1 MMNGSIYGH
10 ISHSEPTVSLSS
22 FVCTILPTVD
32 TNPFPLRVGRSRLGG
47 AISLRSTGRTRGR
60 LRGRWNWS
68 KVVPAHIHRVL
79 EGLIRVLFTELAK
92 HPSHQHSHLLHHSHH
107 LLLKHLLHVHIK
119 SVIVLLPL
127 LSIPHVKLI
136 VIVVIL
142 LQFIP
147 KSVSYHH
154 VAKTPIIRNLPSLNF
169 HLHIT
174 RLPLHHRTPSRTN
187 AEDLL
192 DFLATHLSVD
202 GAALRISTENRK
214 HFF

>member
-1 MMNGSIYGH
+1 MMNGSIYSH

-22 FVCTILPTVD
+22 LVCGILPTVN
-32 TNPFPLRVGRSRLGG
+32 TSPFPLRVGRSRLGG
-47 AISLRSTGRTRGR
+47 AISLRSSGRTRGW
-60 LRGRWNWS
+60 LRRRRNGS
-68 KVVPAHIHRVL
+68 KIVPAHIHRVL
-79 EGLIRVLFTELAK
+79 EGLIRVLFIELAE

-107 LLLKHLLHVHIK
+107 LLLKHFLHVHIK
-119 SVIVLLPL
+119 SAIVLLPL
-127 LSIPHVKLI
+127 LSIPHIKLI
-136 VIVVIL
+136 VTVVIL
-142 LQFIP
+142 LHFTLEC
-147 KSVSYHH
+147 VSYHH
-154 VAKTPIIRNLPSLNF
+154 VAKTPIIRNLPPLNF

-192 DFLATHLSVD
+192 NLLTTHLPVD

>member
-1 MMNGSIYGH
+1 MNGPIYSH
-10 ISHSEPTVSLSS
+10 ISHSDPTVSLSS
-22 FVCTILPTVD
+22 LVCSILPTVD
-32 TNPFPLRVGRSRLGG
+32 THPFPLRVGRSRLGG
-47 AISLRSTGRTRGR
+47 AITLRSTGRTRGR
-60 LRGRWNWS
+60 LRRRRNWS

-107 LLLKHLLHVHIK
+107 LLLKHFLHVHIK
-119 SVIVLLPL
+119 SAIVLLPL

-136 VIVVIL
+136 GIVVIL
-142 LQFIP
+142 LHFILEC
-147 KSVSYHH
+147 VSYHH
-154 VAKTPIIRNLPSLNF
+154 VAKTSIICNLPSLNF

-187 AEDLL
+187 AKDLL
-192 DFLATHLSVD
+192 DFLATHLPID
-202 GAALRISTENRK
+202 GAALRISTEKRK